1 MRINLMIEPEEGM
14 TYTEILALARR
25 ADDLGFE
32 GLYRSDHY
40 ASVFGRKGVG
50 STDAWATLA
59 GLARE
64 TKRIALGT
72 LISPVTFRPA
82 ANLAKVV
89 ATVAEMA
96 GALPFVPESRSGTDR
111 GEPAVPAPRVH
122 LGMGT
127 GWLAT
132 EHSAYGFPFE
142 DLRTRF
148 RRLEEHLQI
157 VRGLW
162 DSSRESFSF
171 DGEFEKVKE
180 ASFAPRPDP
189 QPRIIVGGRGPV
201 KTVRLAVR
209 YADELNSPSATPEE
223 CSKLRSVLDAVCDQ
237 HGRDPSTITFSLM
250 TGCLVGATAKEFR
263 ARLGR
268 LEALATSYPRLGE
281 YRERLAVRGIVGTP
295 DQAVDRL
302 GQLAEAGVQRIM
314 LQHLLH
320 DDLDLLDVVT
330 EEIAPRLSA
339 GRNLDGS

>member
-1 MRINLMIEPEEGM
+1 MRINLMIEPQEGM
-14 TYTEILALARR
+14 TYSEILAVAQR

-40 ASVFGRKGVG
+40 ASVFGRQGVG

-64 TKRIALGT
+64 TKRITLGT

-82 ANLAKVV
+82 ANLAMVV

-96 GALPFVPESRSGTDR
+96 GTSPPPADDLSGPR
-111 GEPAVPAPRVH
+111 RAQGPATAAQAPRVH
-122 LGMGT
+122 LGIGT
-127 GWLAT
+127 GWLAA
-132 EHSAYGFPFE
+132 EHTMYGLPFP
-142 DLRTRF
+142 DLGSRF

-162 DSSRESFSF
+162 DSRGEPFSF
-171 DGEFEKVKE
+171 DGEFERVKE
-180 ASFAPRPDP
+180 THPVPRPDP
-189 QPRIIVGGRGPV
+189 RPRIIVGGRGPV

-223 CSKLRSVLDAVCDQ
+223 CWKLRGVLDAACER

-250 TGCLVGATAKEFR
+250 TGCLVGATAKDFQ
-263 ARLGR
+263 ARVRR
-268 LEALATSYPRLGE
+268 LEGSATRYPRLGE

-302 GQLAEAGVQRIM
+302 GRLAEAGVQRVM
-314 LQHLLH
+314 LQHLYH
-320 DDLDLLDVVT
+320 DDLDLLDVIA
-330 EEIAPRLSA
+330 EEIAPRL
-339 GRNLDGS
+339 